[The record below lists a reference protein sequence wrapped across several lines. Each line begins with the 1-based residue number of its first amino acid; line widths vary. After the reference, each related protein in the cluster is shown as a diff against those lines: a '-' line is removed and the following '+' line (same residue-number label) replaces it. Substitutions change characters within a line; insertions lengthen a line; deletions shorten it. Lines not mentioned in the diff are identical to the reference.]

1 MSIIAIDFEASCL
14 PRHGRSYP
22 IEVGVSSIH
31 GTRNWIIAP
40 HPLWDGWDWTAQA
53 EALHGISQAKV
64 AREGLPAA
72 QVWSELVAAIGP
84 MRPVADSRIDQYW
97 MDLLAQAAGAQTS
110 LTIDHV
116 ATLMDEWRVDESMI
130 AQAVATADCAYPFRH
145 RAAADARWLA
155 AVIGGLRP
163 APSGMAM
170 QRELAE

>member
-22 IEVGVSSIH
+22 IEVGVSSAH
-31 GTRNWIIAP
+31 GARSWIIAP

-53 EALHGISQAKV
+53 EALHGISRAKI

-72 QVWSELVAAIGP
+72 QVWSELVEAIGP

-110 LTIDHV
+110 LAIDHI
-116 ATLMDEWRVDESMI
+116 ATLMDEWRADEGAI
-130 AQAVATADCAYPFRH
+130 AKAVATADRAHPFRH

-155 AVIGGLRP
+155 AVIGGLQPVERRIS
-163 APSGMAM
+163 A
-170 QRELAE
+170 QRELAQ